1 MPQASSPASALGGLS
16 PTAATATEAKA
27 ASLPSPSGEPPGPP
41 TASPGGARLSTVIEP
56 PVSPTAS
63 ASASASHAT
72 DRQEQVPQSADVHL
86 VPERSPLSTPGEG
99 SVRRG
104 REGLV
109 RDGSSYDTGL
119 DTVSAAEARVLG
131 EAKQQQ
137 QQQANG
143 THRAQHSRHHRQGSA
158 ASCPPNE
165 LLVAAVHHAHAV
177 AVAAASASEQGSSEQ
192 TSSAEAAPLASA
204 AQNTGTSPVLAS
216 ATRGHGAHQG
226 PVGHSNL
233 HHHAGDHHVHG
244 GHTVHFALECDD
256 VNVPTALAAGV
267 AECA

>member
-1 MPQASSPASALGGLS
+1 MLGGSS
-16 PTAATATEAKA
+16 PTAATASEAKA
-27 ASLPSPSGEPPGPP
+27 TSLPSPSGEPPGPP
-41 TASPGGARLSTVIEP
+41 TTSPGGARLSTVIEP
-56 PVSPTAS
+56 PTSPTAS
-63 ASASASHAT
+63 ASASHAT
-72 DRQEQVPQSADVHL
+72 NRHEQVPQSADVHL

-131 EAKQQQ
+131 EGRQQQ

-143 THRAQHSRHHRQGSA
+143 TQRAQHGRHHRQGSA
-158 ASCPPNE
+158 SSGAPNE

-177 AVAAASASEQGSSEQ
+177 AVAAASASEQGSSGQ
-192 TSSAEAAPLASA
+192 GSAAEAPHATA
-204 AQNTGTSPVLAS
+204 AHNTGTTA
-216 ATRGHGAHQG
+216 AMRGHGTHQG

-233 HHHAGDHHVHG
+233 NHHAGDHHVHG
-244 GHTVHFALECDD
+244 AHTVHFSLECDD
-256 VNVPTALAAGV
+256 VDVPTALAAGV